1 MNLRSRTIHFCGLE
15 RQKNNPCP
23 TLCQYIEIF
32 FNMGRSRE
40 FQPHIKDPANSVTPG
55 VPASRQ
61 GSRAY
66 LVGSQGSPGV
76 PDGFLMNIHHF
87 WTSLNHL
94 GHLGTLW
101 VTSSHSTINL
111 K

>member
-1 MNLRSRTIHFCGLE
+1 
-15 RQKNNPCP
+15 
-23 TLCQYIEIF
+23 
-32 FNMGRSRE
+32 MGRSRE
-40 FQPHIKDPANSVTPG
+40 LPGDPVNSVTPG

-76 PDGFLMNIHHF
+76 PDGFLMNTHHF

-111 K
+111 T